1 MGQLTLDEPIQVL
14 VDFHPSPISS
24 QTGAGQARRPKV
36 IPRAFLW
43 KNRRYLIQS
52 LSLVY
57 QEKQGDAIIYYF
69 SVSTDTNTY
78 KLSFH
83 NLTLEWR
90 LVEAWY
96 E

>member
-1 MGQLTLDEPIQVL
+1 MSQLELNEPIQVL
-14 VDFHPSPISS
+14 VDFRPA
-24 QTGAGQARRPKV
+24 AGPEQSRRIKA
-36 IPRAFLW
+36 IPRAFIW

-52 LSLVY
+52 LNLVH
-57 QEKQGDAIIYYF
+57 QEKQGDAILYYF

-78 KLSFH
+78 KLVFH

-90 LVEAWY
+90 LVEIWS

>member
-1 MGQLTLDEPIQVL
+1 MPLELNEPIQVL
-14 VDFHPSPISS
+14 VDFRPSEGPERS
-24 QTGAGQARRPKV
+24 RRAA
-36 IPRAFLW
+36 IPRAFIW

-52 LSLVY
+52 LNLVH
-57 QEKQGDAIIYYF
+57 QEKQGEATLYYF

-78 KLSFH
+78 KLVFH

-90 LVEAWY
+90 LVEIWS

>member
-1 MGQLTLDEPIQVL
+1 MQLELNEPIQVL
-14 VDFHPSPISS
+14 VDFRPSVHLGVKRGPVK
-24 QTGAGQARRPKV
+24 A
-36 IPRAFLW
+36 IPRAFIW

-52 LSLVY
+52 LNLVH
-57 QEKQGDAIIYYF
+57 QEKQGDAILYYF

-78 KLSFH
+78 KLVFH

-90 LVEAWY
+90 LVEIWS